1 MVIVLWYSLIFY
13 SVLSTAFSLFIK
25 ERYHDPELE
34 GKSEL
39 ALLACIQYIDDIT
52 TCSHRE
58 DEDPSSDLIF
68 DIAGLEMKQSQSSL
82 EELTVCTHYDRNNDE
97 LYEKLIHVA
106 NKHNTIKLL

>member
-34 GKSEL
+34 GKSEP

-58 DEDPSSDLIF
+58 DQDPSSAVEQF
-68 DIAGLEMKQSQSSL
+68 ATRQQASEY
-82 EELTVCTHYDRNNDE
+82 TH
-97 LYEKLIHVA
+97 LF
-106 NKHNTIKLL
+106 